1 MFNSKLAGALAV
13 FAAVA
18 VAPLAIAA
26 VPANA
31 SGASLDAAAEAYRA
45 VYPQLSPAAAESA
58 AADQPSRTAL
68 YDSIPDDRFGGA
80 WYDPPSN
87 TVHIAATNAET
98 AEAALRRGRTLG
110 LRVETKL
117 VTRSFDELERQA
129 ALLRGGAGPLG
140 AAAEGQVGIEVET
153 NRVLVAV
160 PPAQRASLT
169 AGGVPAGVK
178 VIDDPGTG
186 VETDVC
192 DARDN
197 CDTGVRAGARLWRT
211 NVGSEVCSVGFTGR
225 DFSTDTRWTITAGHC
240 SNGFLVNWGTVG
252 ETIGPLIATMN
263 SGSVDANPP
272 TSQPPNAALS
282 GASSPAP
289 AAAPTPLAVTK
300 DEVKDKPVEFSDADL
315 AVPESPAFTV
325 LGLTP
330 QTVARPTSPRA
341 FASSLLNGV
350 DENGNFQS
358 GVALDTAP
366 YLVFAG
372 PSLTLRKYN
381 ESYQTRFLARTQ
393 FSFGTTKGASDDDKS
408 VRLALGFRMTLW
420 DAGDPHSDEDL
431 LTCFADRLKL
441 PAPPTINPQ
450 HRPRESRT
458 ELRTI
463 RWDMA
468 EDA

>member
-18 VAPLAIAA
+18 VAPQAVAA
-26 VPANA
+26 VPAND

-98 AEAALRRGRTLG
+98 AEAALRRGRALG

-117 VTRSFDELERQA
+117 VTRSFAELERQA
-129 ALLRGGAGPLG
+129 GLLRGGAGPLG
-140 AAAEGQVGIEVET
+140 AAANGQVGIEVET
-153 NRVLVAV
+153 NRVVVAV
-160 PPAQRASLT
+160 PPAQRAALT
-169 AGGVPAGVK
+169 AGGVPAAVK

-263 SGSVDANPP
+263 SGSVDASAILINNSRY
-272 TSQPPNAALS
+272 TNDLGGRIYRDAAFGGIVDVNAAVS
-282 GASSPAP
+282 
-289 AAAPTPLAVTK
+289 TLADIV
-300 DEVKDKPVEFSDADL
+300 
-315 AVPESPAFTV
+315 
-325 LGLTP
+325 
-330 QTVARPTSPRA
+330 
-341 FASSLLNGV
+341 
-350 DENGNFQS
+350 
-358 GVALDTAP
+358 
-366 YLVFAG
+366 
-372 PSLTLRKYN
+372 
-381 ESYQTRFLARTQ
+381 
-393 FSFGTTKGASDDDKS
+393 
-408 VRLALGFRMTLW
+408 
-420 DAGDPHSDEDL
+420 AGDPVCLAANFTDVNGPNLCGVIGTNSDPAVRGMARVDGVDACGGDSGGGWYSKSGNTRTAYGFHSRSDVGCHGAPATADSWFSPWPTVQNVL
-431 LTCFADRLKL
+431 LPGVDIETR
-441 PAPPTINPQ
+441 
-450 HRPRESRT
+450 
-458 ELRTI
+458 
-463 RWDMA
+463 
-468 EDA
+468 